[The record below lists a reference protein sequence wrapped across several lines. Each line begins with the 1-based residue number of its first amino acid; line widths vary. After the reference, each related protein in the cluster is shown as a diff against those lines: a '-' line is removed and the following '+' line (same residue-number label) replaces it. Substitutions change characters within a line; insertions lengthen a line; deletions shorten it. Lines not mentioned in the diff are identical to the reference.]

1 VAIEKKV
8 IEKKDKHAVVEAPVL
23 TGTVKVWFCQ
33 PCRKMFFSAMQRE
46 QHIARSQLH

>member
-1 VAIEKKV
+1 MVIEKKV
-8 IEKKDKHAVVEAPVL
+8 IDKRGQPAVVEAPVS
-23 TGTVKVWFCQ
+23 TGTVRVWFCQ